1 MIEMK
6 RIEAIIR
13 PERETAVK
21 NALAEAGFVG
31 LTSYD
36 VRGRGKQK
44 GQVLQYRGIS
54 EYIIDMLTRTK
65 IEVLARDQDVK
76 RVVTIITE
84 QARTG
89 NVGDGLIYV
98 TSVEETIRVRTG
110 EKGDDAL

>member
-1 MIEMK
+1 MK

-31 LTSYD
+31 LTSYE
-36 VRGRGKQK
+36 VKGRGRQK

-54 EYIIDMLTRTK
+54 EYVIDMLTRTK
-65 IEVLARDQDVK
+65 VEVLARDQDVK
-76 RVVTIITE
+76 RIVTIMTE

-89 NVGDGLIYV
+89 NVGDGIIYI
-98 TSVEETIRVRTG
+98 TSVEDAIRVRTG
-110 EKGDDAL
+110 ERGDDAL